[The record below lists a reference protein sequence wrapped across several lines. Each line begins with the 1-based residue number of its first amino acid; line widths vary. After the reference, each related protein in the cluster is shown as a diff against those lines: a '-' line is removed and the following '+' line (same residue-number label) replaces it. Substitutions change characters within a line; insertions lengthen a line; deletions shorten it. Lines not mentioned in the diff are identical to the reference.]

1 MLNGCWVLN
10 MDNVVALTRMAREVS
25 RMAQIA

>member
-1 MLNGCWVLN
+1 MVDGCWVLN